1 MHDDQRDRREEAFL
15 FNINAEWVAPL
26 FRCIAL
32 QGEVFLSQVI
42 MMHEAS
48 VVDEQSSLMFFSHD
62 ILQAPDGQAIDFSA

>member
-1 MHDDQRDRREEAFL
+1 MAL
-15 FNINAEWVAPL
+15 L

-48 VVDEQSSLMFFSHD
+48 VVDESPLMFFSHD